1 MYSNY
6 DDRYGCRVSE
16 EDNDARSALQKAEA
30 ALEWRRADLMQL
42 KHAISMFDEHGWDTP
57 NDFVYSESGV
67 LLRTINGCEPFF
79 RFANAR
85 DQINFSCCSKI
96 NSRSSSVSGIS
107 ESTTNLI
114 NGPFPILILL
124 PLLFGLAICG
134 VRAYLLPKIWNGA
147 HKKSRRSPASRPQ
160 GKNR

>member
-1 MYSNY
+1 MQAYDLAKNHSLQIQLAYQDSKGCVMYSNY

-79 RFANAR
+79 A
-85 DQINFSCCSKI
+85 CH
-96 NSRSSSVSGIS
+96 
-107 ESTTNLI
+107 T
-114 NGPFPILILL
+114 
-124 PLLFGLAICG
+124 
-134 VRAYLLPKIWNGA
+134 W
-147 HKKSRRSPASRPQ
+147 
-160 GKNR
+160 KNRAAALELLKKRQQNFNDAYDLVESLS